1 MSLRATILTVAGLI
15 GLALFLAIWLDLQQF
30 GEGAGGRHSLEG
42 ESPTAPD
49 EAVRRPTFL
58 FGDGG
63 PLRRGSARRVR
74 EYEMPASPT
83 EKHGSTAAPAREE
96 ALAVARLR
104 EQYDRA
110 ADPFERVGL
119 VAVFSEMRVADAGR
133 QLLDLLG
140 REEDADVRLAL
151 LRALGQWPG
160 RGQLAGEMSVALRA
174 RFAAVEGDPTERVAV
189 LETLG
194 ELPDASAAA
203 FLRTIAFDPASDP
216 AERAAAAGSL
226 LRQHEAGW
234 PGVAGLDAEA
244 LRAAL
249 ALDAQ
254 AAADAPTRLQAVL
267 ALAVSPASHGHV
279 FSGLLRT
286 EPDEGLRRVLQHLAM
301 E

>member
-1 MSLRATILTVAGLI
+1 M
-15 GLALFLAIWLDLQQF
+15 
-30 GEGAGGRHSLEG
+30 
-42 ESPTAPD
+42 
-49 EAVRRPTFL
+49 
-58 FGDGG
+58 
-63 PLRRGSARRVR
+63 
-74 EYEMPASPT
+74 
-83 EKHGSTAAPAREE
+83 AAPAREE
-96 ALAVARLR
+96 VLAVARLR
-104 EQYDRA
+104 EQYEQA
-110 ADPFERVGL
+110 ADPFERVRL
-119 VAVFSEMRVADAGR
+119 AAAFSEMRVADAGR

-203 FLRTIAFDPASDP
+203 FLRAIAFDPASDP
-216 AERAAAAGSL
+216 AERATAAGSL

-234 PGVAGLDAEA
+234 PGVAGLDTEA
-244 LRAAL
+244 LRVAL

-279 FSGLLRT
+279 FSGLLRG
-286 EPDEGLRRVLQHLAM
+286 ESDEGLRRVLRHLAM